1 MYYRIRRRGESFG
14 EDDATTTTNTSL
26 GLLVASDALTGSLIR
41 SGQRGNKKR
50 RKIR

>member
-1 MYYRIRRRGESFG
+1 MKDG
-14 EDDATTTTNTSL
+14 ATARL